1 LAREAGQSRP
11 VLAERGMPPMPY
23 LASWRME
30 IASER
35 LSGGKAKL
43 ASIPAG
49 IGYESE
55 AAFSRAFNKPAGVQP
70 SE

>member
-1 LAREAGQSRP
+1 
-11 VLAERGMPPMPY
+11 MPPMPY